1 MVTDWSTQLL
11 RSLLFAP
18 GNHPRKVVKVG
29 SFGADALVLDLE
41 DAVAIGEKEKTREAV
56 RAALPTYSDGVVSV
70 RINGLQTG
78 LALADLDAIVCPEL
92 DAVLVPKVES
102 PEMLT
107 EIDVVLN
114 RLERRDGI
122 AVGTI
127 RVLPQIETALGIVK
141 VDEIALQAPKR
152 VHTLIFGMA
161 DFTAELGVD
170 LTAGGTE
177 ILYARSRVVVAARAA
192 GLAQPIDGPYLL
204 SLHDHAGLVEDCRRV
219 RQLGFAG
226 KVVIYPPHVAPV
238 NAAFSALSDEERQRL
253 GEIVAAF
260 EAAEAAGSASLQVNG
275 VFVDYPIYKRAL
287 HKLRLAK
294 AVRSP

>member
-1 MVTDWSTQLL
+1 MVTDWSNQLL

-18 GNHPRKVVKVG
+18 GNHPRKVAKVG

-41 DAVAIGEKEKTREAV
+41 DAVAIGEKEKTRGVV
-56 RAALPTYSDGVVSV
+56 RSALPTYTRGVVSV

-78 LALADLDAIVCPEL
+78 LALADLEAVVCPDL
-92 DAVLVPKVES
+92 DAVLLPKVES
-102 PEMLT
+102 AEMLA
-107 EIDVVLN
+107 EVDQALA
-114 RLERRDGI
+114 RHEKREGI
-122 AVGTI
+122 PVGTI
-127 RVLPQIETALGIVK
+127 RVLPQIETALGILK
-141 VDEIALQAPKR
+141 VDEIALGAPVR

-170 LTAGGTE
+170 LTADGTE

-192 GLAQPIDGPYLL
+192 GLAPPIDGPYLL
-204 SLHDHAGLVEDCRRV
+204 SLHDHDGLVEDCRRV

-238 NAAFSALSDEERQRL
+238 NAAFAALSDEEHRRL
-253 GEIVAAF
+253 REIVAAF
-260 EAAEAAGSASLQVNG
+260 EAAETAGSASIQVNG

-287 HKLRLAK
+287 HKLRLAM